1 MFFFLFCLDKPY
13 FSSSPQS
20 VEVFEG
26 SKIILPCKVMSEP
39 SSTISWKKY
48 EDAVELDDERIFQ
61 TFEGTLVIMDVSLS
75 DEGVYSCTGEN
86 ELGSISKEIQVLVK
100 QGTFI
105 IFYFL
110 MPNNLLQPPK
120 VVILRNDSIFI
131 LNVTCIVWLVR
142 GKSSKNFSS
151 YKHNLYCGQV
161 STTHGNCAFFC

>member
-1 MFFFLFCLDKPY
+1 
-13 FSSSPQS
+13 
-20 VEVFEG
+20 
-26 SKIILPCKVMSEP
+26 MSEP

-105 IFYFL
+105 I
-110 MPNNLLQPPK
+110 
-120 VVILRNDSIFI
+120 
-131 LNVTCIVWLVR
+131 
-142 GKSSKNFSS
+142 
-151 YKHNLYCGQV
+151 
-161 STTHGNCAFFC
+161 